1 MFTLQMRKAQIDH
14 WVTPFS
20 ATAIWPASC
29 EITFHYLRLIK
40 TTFLRSPQR
49 LSPIRSLHTTRPV
62 MGQTLPANATL
73 ELANFLDN
81 SNRNIKLPTTAPSSC
96 ITVKEVCDTN
106 VHVMLKNLSVWWS
119 VDLFSFWLKITAAP
133 PSRRISKR
141 YWWCKSFQQRCI
153 WLEPQRRVRQSGSRI

>member
-1 MFTLQMRKAQIDH
+1 MRKAQIDH

-106 VHVMLKNLSVWWS
+106 VHVILRNLNRARTLVFGKMKIYLVSGLKSPQLPLQKDFKAVLM
-119 VDLFSFWLKITAAP
+119 VQKFPTTLHLTRTAAT
-133 PSRRISKR
+133 
-141 YWWCKSFQQRCI
+141 C
-153 WLEPQRRVRQSGSRI
+153 